1 MAKKKKMKK
10 LKNTKKKEEKHGKV
24 IDESSFNR
32 SSNWRFIMISA
43 HKSSLKVHKQKTRDT
58 QAHTRSVTSHPQ
70 W

>member
-32 SSNWRFIMISA
+32 SSN
-43 HKSSLKVHKQKTRDT
+43 
-58 QAHTRSVTSHPQ
+58 
-70 W
+70 